1 MSRETNH
8 EPRMAASADVLE
20 AESVLLDEEMASVD
34 DMQTEQMA
42 SGICGDGEN
51 NTARRRSKSM
61 ANSADLEA
69 AEMMAAVAAASRARA
84 DNMSISSARRHASLS
99 THSTRSFRQHHSRA
113 SSAVDRGEHSNGSSL
128 YGSSLGNTASI
139 ATGPVSIVNGG
150 TLSPPYTLVN
160 SDGASMRV
168 HTGSIRERHMQHR
181 ISAIH
186 EDDSDV
192 YSDSLVFTY
201 DVPSGSSRY
210 YPASVQQS
218 QLQEHRQQGRADS
231 DGMSMM
237 SGLSEGGASTTR
249 VRMATDRAYNALR
262 IGPQAASLL
271 SYYSGQT
278 NGLHHVTSYAASSD
292 PGGLARTASYYDM
305 YYMDHGRCSPDH
317 ERYSDNNDEDTSHM
331 GRDDIVSLIRSDV
344 AVYGGAHEDVKFP
357 FLTDNMS
364 EFSGPF
370 ICSSA
375 GPLDVDRISRDYS
388 EFMYY
393 ASPSHYQAHSPQ
405 FFDYTAFDPRTEH
418 MQSPPVSA
426 TVQPPLPQL
435 QAQGVGEE
443 DHMGKKIKRKK
454 KKDTRLTPRYPRNKQ
469 RAGTTPADYVAASGT
484 SPLGVRQPM
493 ATASSVVA
501 HPWRH
506 ATRRY
511 RHQSA
516 GESVYQSAA
525 VAAMVAV
532 STDTSP
538 PPVPRQSNSGHTT
551 PAPIR
556 PNAIMRFLKRIAP
569 RN

>member
-8 EPRMAASADVLE
+8 EPRMASAAVLE
-20 AESVLLDEEMASVD
+20 AKSVVEAEHSVLHDEEMASVD
-34 DMQTEQMA
+34 MQPEQTT
-42 SGICGDGEN
+42 SDRDGEN
-51 NTARRRSKSM
+51 TTRRRSKSM

-69 AEMMAAVAAASRARA
+69 AEMMANVAAASRARA
-84 DNMSISSARRHASLS
+84 DTSISSARRHASLS
-99 THSTRSFRQHHSRA
+99 TRSTRSHLHHSRA
-113 SSAVDRGEHSNGSSL
+113 SSAIDREHSNGSSL

-139 ATGPVSIVNGG
+139 ATGPVSVVNNG

-186 EDDSDV
+186 EDDSV

-210 YPASVQQS
+210 DPASVRQ
-218 QLQEHRQQGRADS
+218 QQGRADS

-237 SGLSEGGASTTR
+237 SGMSEGGASTTR

-278 NGLHHVTSYAASSD
+278 NGVHRVTSYAASSD

-305 YYMDHGRCSPDH
+305 YYMDHGRYSPDH
-317 ERYSDNNDEDTSHM
+317 EQYSDNNDEDTSHM

-405 FFDYTAFDPRTEH
+405 FFDYSAFDPRTEH
-418 MQSPPVSA
+418 IQSPGPAS
-426 TVQPPLPQL
+426 VQSPLPQL
-435 QAQGVGEE
+435 QVQETE

-454 KKDTRLTPRYPRNKQ
+454 KKDTLTPRYPRNKQ
-469 RAGTTPADYVAASGT
+469 RAGTTPADYVANSAS
-484 SPLGVRQPM
+484 LGVRSV

-532 STDTSP
+532 SADTP
-538 PPVPRQSNSGHTT
+538 PPVPRQSNSSPTT

>member
-8 EPRMAASADVLE
+8 EPRMAASAKVLKAKSVVE
-20 AESVLLDEEMASVD
+20 AEHSVLPEEMASAD
-34 DMQTEQMA
+34 ALQPEQTA
-42 SGICGDGEN
+42 SDSRRDGEN
-51 NTARRRSKSM
+51 SPRSKSM

-84 DNMSISSARRHASLS
+84 DNTSVSSAQRHASLS
-99 THSTRSFRQHHSRA
+99 TRSTRSFRQHSRTN
-113 SSAVDRGEHSNGSSL
+113 SAIDREHSNGSSL

-139 ATGPVSIVNGG
+139 ATGPVSLVNNG

-186 EDDSDV
+186 EDDSV

-210 YPASVQQS
+210 YPASVQQE
-218 QLQEHRQQGRADS
+218 QRQGRADS

-278 NGLHHVTSYAASSD
+278 NGMHRVTSYAASSD

-305 YYMDHGRCSPDH
+305 YYMDHGRYSPDH
-317 ERYSDNNDEDTSHM
+317 EQYSDNDEDASHV

-388 EFMYY
+388 ELMYY

-418 MQSPPVSA
+418 MHSPVPASVQSPI
-426 TVQPPLPQL
+426 PQL
-435 QAQGVGEE
+435 QVQGVNEE
-443 DHMGKKIKRKK
+443 DHAGKKIKRKK

-484 SPLGVRQPM
+484 SSLGVRQPM

-532 STDTSP
+532 SSDTSP
-538 PPVPRQSNSGHTT
+538 APVPRQSNSSPTT